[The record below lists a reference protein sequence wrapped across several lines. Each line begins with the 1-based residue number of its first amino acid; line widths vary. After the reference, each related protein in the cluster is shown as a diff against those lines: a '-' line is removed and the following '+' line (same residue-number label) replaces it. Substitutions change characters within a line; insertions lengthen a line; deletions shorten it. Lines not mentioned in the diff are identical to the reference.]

1 MATRR
6 RARCRSPSGC
16 RPTTSRVTRLI
27 SARVCCLGVPPF
39 FLLPFSSSSAPI
51 GAQRVVSVQPTE
63 PASCE
68 QRCACFT
75 GLRVLAGCAVPLS
88 AVRETSCHV
97 ICGHCQSVTSA
108 LAMCIL
114 DGGAHNCSST
124 NSNPRSQCLPAVCA
138 QNAQTCSAVS
148 GRPPRCAAWQTS
160 LTKTSRSRSSL
171 NPSILTAFGA
181 NPTGGERPASAASQ
195 SASAKRSWA
204 DEIYEPAAAAGD
216 RRLLLPGRTRRRPVA
231 RRRLAQRIAPQEHT

>member
-181 NPTGGERPASAASQ
+181 NPTQESGRRAQPRRAHPQSAAGQ
-195 SASAKRSWA
+195 TKFTNPPPL
-204 DEIYEPAAAAGD
+204 PAIDDFFSLGGPAGGP
-216 RRLLLPGRTRRRPVA
+216 LPGGVWRNA
-231 RRRLAQRIAPQEHT
+231 